1 VKRRF
6 RNGWAVK
13 LPLSHAPFPFGRAK
27 LPLSRAPLRPLG
39 RAKFL
44 LSRKPFRPLGRA
56 KLPLSRKPLHASN
69 ATILVSP
76 KQAYHIGYLLAIFPA
91 RQEPRP
97 PEEEFAIT
105 EH

>member
-1 VKRRF
+1 MVQLRF

-13 LPLSHAPFPFGRAK
+13 LPLSHAPFPF
-27 LPLSRAPLRPLG
+27 
-39 RAKFL
+39 
-44 LSRKPFRPLGRA
+44 GRA

>member
-13 LPLSHAPFPFGRAK
+13 LPLSHAP
-27 LPLSRAPLRPLG
+27 L
-39 RAKFL
+39 
-44 LSRKPFRPLGRA
+44 RPLGRA
-56 KLPLSRKPLHASN
+56 KLPVIRNPLHASN
-69 ATILVSP
+69 ATILVAP
-76 KQAYHIGYLLAIFPA
+76 KEAYHSGHLIAIFSA

>member
-1 VKRRF
+1 MRGNDCLAMGVD
-6 RNGWAVK
+6 
-13 LPLSHAPFPFGRAK
+13 PFGRAK
-27 LPLSRAPLRPLG
+27 L
-39 RAKFL
+39 L

-56 KLPLSRKPLHASN
+56 KLPQSRNPLHASN

>member
-1 VKRRF
+1 MVQLRF

-13 LPLSHAPFPFGRAK
+13 LPLSRKPFPFGRAK

-39 RAKFL
+39 RAK
-44 LSRKPFRPLGRA
+44 
-56 KLPLSRKPLHASN
+56 LPLSRNPLHASN

-76 KQAYHIGYLLAIFPA
+76 KQAYHIGYLIAIFPA

-97 PEEEFAIT
+97 PEEGFAIT